1 MLLRIRWF
9 IMGGLAS
16 VAALS
21 YLAAQVRKARQ
32 KLTPR
37 ALVNSGMKGAADLL
51 DTAAAAVQPDP
62 ESRR

>member
-1 MLLRIRWF
+1 
-9 IMGGLAS
+9 MGGLAS
-16 VAALS
+16 IGALS

-37 ALVNSGMKGAADLL
+37 NIINSGMKGAADLL